1 MGNQSNSSHTPENS
15 CLLMSNTTE
24 MRDFNEQLNKVIEQI
39 LNPKSVEYGVGIK
52 VYRLFQ
58 GDLYNV
64 DLEDKTKYEEQFDG
78 IEVRA
83 MEESNHF

>member
-1 MGNQSNSSHTPENS
+1 
-15 CLLMSNTTE
+15 MSNTTE

>member
-1 MGNQSNSSHTPENS
+1 
-15 CLLMSNTTE
+15 